1 MSIEWD
7 YSALAAHYEKRAP
20 YAEAALDTLLAD
32 CGLPARAH
40 MVDIG
45 AGTGRLTRY
54 WLQRGHT
61 VDAVEPCAEMRTI
74 GAALAA
80 GARWHAS
87 EGAATGLP
95 DGCAQLVSY
104 GSSFNVLQAGPA
116 IAEARRLLGARGQV
130 LLLWNHRKLDDPLQA
145 GIEALIRTQ
154 VPNYG
159 LGSRRQDP
167 LPLWHAHA
175 SIDQVRH
182 CEAPLLARQRVGDF
196 LQGFR
201 AHGTLIRQA
210 GERFPAVLDALA
222 RYLGAHCPDGWI
234 EVPMHTRAWSFR
246 VCRS

>member
-1 MSIEWD
+1 MNIEWD
-7 YSALAAHYEKRAP
+7 YRALAAHYEKRAP
-20 YAEAALDTLLAD
+20 YAEDALDALLAA

-40 MVDIG
+40 IVDIG

-61 VDAVEPCAEMRTI
+61 VDAIEPSAEMRTI
-74 GAALAA
+74 GTALAG

-95 DGCAQLVSY
+95 HGCAQLVSY
-104 GSSFNVLQAGPA
+104 GSSFNVLQPGPA
-116 IAEARRLLGARGQV
+116 IAEATRLLGAGGRV
-130 LLLWNHRKLDDPLQA
+130 LLLWNHRELSDPLQA

-167 LPLWHAHA
+167 LPDWRAHA

-182 CEAPLLARQRVGDF
+182 CEAPLLVRQRVGDF

-210 GERFPAVLDALA
+210 GERFPAVLRALGD
-222 RYLGAHCPDGWI
+222 YLAAHCPDGWI
-234 EVPMHTRAWSFR
+234 EVPMHTRAWCFT